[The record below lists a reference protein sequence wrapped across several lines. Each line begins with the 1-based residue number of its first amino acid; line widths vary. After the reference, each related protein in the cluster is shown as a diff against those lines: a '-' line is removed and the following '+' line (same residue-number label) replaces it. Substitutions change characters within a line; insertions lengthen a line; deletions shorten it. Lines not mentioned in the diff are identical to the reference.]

1 MQIAT
6 KAMELNEITWGN
18 VIEKKEKREKR
29 RGEKKVQATTLK
41 TGNAN
46 LGRGELT
53 CKNNDKMGGGGYEKM
68 FP

>member
-18 VIEKKEKREKR
+18 VIENKEKREKR
-29 RGEKKVQATTLK
+29 GGEKKVQATALK
-41 TGNAN
+41 RGNAS

-53 CKNNDKMGGGGYEKM
+53 CKNNDKMGEI
-68 FP
+68 